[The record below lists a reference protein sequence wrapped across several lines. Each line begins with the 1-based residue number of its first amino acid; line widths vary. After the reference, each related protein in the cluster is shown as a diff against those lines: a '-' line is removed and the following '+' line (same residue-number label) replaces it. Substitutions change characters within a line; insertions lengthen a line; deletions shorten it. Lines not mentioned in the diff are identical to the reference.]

1 MFLEL
6 LNIALL
12 IPLAYYAWKQ
22 QQDIEDLQMM
32 VGYTLFLIEGEEED
46 QEDVFSDYEA

>member
-22 QQDIEDLQMM
+22 QGEIDDLKMM
-32 VGYTLFLIEGEEED
+32 VGYVLTLVDGEEE
-46 QEDVFSDYEA
+46 EDDVLRNQ